1 MLRKVCQ
8 TLEDATA
15 KVANVVNFTVCASS
29 RGCLARQACVSAQA
43 VSMMREMK
51 LSKSGRTRNEVWQG
65 PCARTATA
73 KRITVA
79 RTIASA
85 TVQVS
90 CATEACVTARSASIT
105 TTRPLCPS
113 QLPTRP
119 PMSRS
124 SVARWRKE
132 NRFHFLRVLKS
143 KARCPQT
150 IRDNPQKHQIRT
162 SNELSIDCLRH
173 QTC

>member
-1 MLRKVCQ
+1 MPRKVCQ
-8 TLEDATA
+8 TLEDATV

-29 RGCLARQACVSAQA
+29 QGYLARQACVSAQA
-43 VSMMREMK
+43 VLMTREMK
-51 LSKSGRTRNEVWQG
+51 QSESERTRNELWQR
-65 PCARTATA
+65 PCARAATA

-90 CATEACVTARSASIT
+90 CVTEACVTARSASIT
-105 TTRPLCPS
+105 TTRPLCPP

-124 SVARWRKE
+124 NDGRQRKE
-132 NRFHFLRVLKS
+132 NLFHFLRVLKS

-150 IRDNPQKHQIRT
+150 IRDDPQKHQIRT
-162 SNELSIDCLRH
+162 SSEMSIHCLRH